1 MHVKLLLT
9 AGAAAASLVAGTA
22 GTVIA
27 GHADPA
33 PQHKVTKPAPHH
45 LSNAHHSGTR
55 PQGQQRH
62 RHPPDHKNTNGNL
75 HSTGNGK
82 PKHSPKPRPGKPK
95 PTPTPHP

>member
-22 GTVIA
+22 GTVIL
-27 GHADPA
+27 GHASPA

-45 LSNAHHSGTR
+45 LSNAHHSGTTK
-55 PQGQQRH
+55 GNSGTVTH
-62 RHPPDHKNTNGNL
+62 HHKGTKGNL

-82 PKHSPKPRPGKPK
+82 PKHSPKPSPK
-95 PTPTPHP
+95 PTPTPTPHP